1 MYFTHVQSYYEHSY
15 VYFYMFTLNST
26 TKIPTETVSW

>member
-1 MYFTHVQSYYEHSY
+1 MYFTHVHFFYEHSY

-26 TKIPTETVSW
+26 TKMLAETVSC